1 MYGQCAK
8 CMEINILENNQ
19 EDNNAETSWL
29 QWRTK
34 KEKRMIRGEDKEVTL
49 TVKETITDSIHALMD
64 TFSIEMKR
72 FKIHSFNIA
81 NLMDHYRK
89 SRKT

>member
-1 MYGQCAK
+1 
-8 CMEINILENNQ
+8 MEINILENNQ

-64 TFSIEMKR
+64 TFSMFHPDYSGSSGPLWLGDWKYQIG
-72 FKIHSFNIA
+72 SSNTCT
-81 NLMDHYRK
+81 YR
-89 SRKT
+89 